1 MPGPWTF
8 VEVND
13 EVVHFVPV
21 DDLVEHDTATT
32 SADCVCG
39 PTREIVDYGPASHG
53 LVVTHYSLDGRE
65 AHE

>member
-1 MPGPWTF
+1 MEGPWTF
-8 VEVND
+8 ITVND
-13 EVVHFVPV
+13 QVVHFVPV
-21 DDLVEHDTATT
+21 NDLVDHEVEG
-32 SADCVCG
+32 CVCG